1 MSELAN
7 FESNETLSLKDYTEK
22 AYLNYSMYVIL
33 DRALPHIGDG
43 LKPVQRRIIYAM
55 SELGLKATAKYK
67 KSARTVGDVLGKFHP
82 HGDSACYEAMVL
94 MAQPFSYRYPLVD
107 GQGNWGAPDDPK
119 SFAAMRYTESRL
131 SKYADVLLKEVS
143 QGTVDW
149 VPNFDGTLQEPSVL
163 PSRLPNLLLNGTTGI
178 AVGMATDI
186 PPHNL
191 REIGQACIHL
201 LNNPKA
207 DLDELLDYVQGP
219 DFPTGGEIITS
230 KVDLRKMYETGKG
243 QVKARARFTVE
254 EGEIVVNELP
264 HQVSGSKILEQIA
277 AQMQAKKLPMVV
289 DLRDESDHENPT
301 RLVIVP
307 KSNRV
312 DIDSVMTHLFAT
324 TDLEKSYR
332 VNMNVIGLDGLP
344 QVKPLQNF
352 LSEWLRFRI
361 DVVRR
366 RLQFRLDKVLHR
378 LHILEG
384 LLIAYLNIDEV
395 IEIIRTEDKPKQELM
410 SRFGLTDVQAESILE
425 LKLRHL
431 AKLEEMR
438 IKGEQDEL
446 EAERKKLEGLLSSD
460 RKLKKLI
467 SDEIQEAVD
476 SFGDERRTPIVARK
490 EAQAFSE
497 EDLLSND
504 PITVVISKQGWIR
517 AAKGH
522 DIDVQGLSYKSGDE
536 FLVSAKGRSNQTLVL
551 VASNG
556 RTYSIKAHTLPSA
569 RGQGEPITGRIT
581 LEKDATIVCAV
592 LDVEDSHYLLASDA
606 GYGFVAQLKD
616 LYAKNKAGKAT
627 LTLPKGAQ
635 VLAPVLVDNPTSG
648 RVVVVSNEGRMLAFD
663 VASLPKMAK
672 GKGNKMLSIPS
683 ARAELREEL
692 IVAMACIQPEDL
704 LLAYAGK
711 RFVSFVEKDLEAYI
725 GERGRRGLKLPRG
738 FQRIDTLEVKAG
750 EGKVAGN
757 DVTRGSQDLF

>member
-1 MSELAN
+1 LSELSN

-55 SELGLKATAKYK
+55 SELGLKASAKYK

-131 SKYADVLLKEVS
+131 SKYADLLLREVS

-149 VPNFDGTLQEPSVL
+149 TPNFDGTLQEPSVL

-191 REIGQACIHL
+191 REIGSACIHL
-201 LNNPKA
+201 LNNPTA
-207 DLDELLDYVQGP
+207 ELDDLLNFVQGP
-219 DFPTGGEIITS
+219 DFPTGGEIITPKS
-230 KVDLRKMYETGKG
+230 DIVRLYETGKG
-243 QVKARARFTVE
+243 QIKARARFTIE

-312 DIDSVMTHLFAT
+312 DIDSVMTHLFAS

-344 QVKPLQNF
+344 QVKPLKDF

-366 RLQFRLDKVLHR
+366 RLQFRLDKVLNR

-384 LLIAYLNIDEV
+384 LLIAFLNIDEV
-395 IEIIRTEDKPKQELM
+395 IDIIRTEEKPKIELM
-410 SRFGLTDVQAESILE
+410 ARFGLTDMQAESILE

-431 AKLEEMR
+431 AKLEEIR

-446 EAERKKLEGLLSSD
+446 EKERKQLEGLLSSD

-467 SDEIQEAVD
+467 TDEIQEAID
-476 SFGDERRTPIVARK
+476 DFGDDRRTPIVARK
-490 EAQAFSE
+490 ESQAFTE
-497 EDLLSND
+497 EDLMSND

-522 DIDVQGLSYKSGDE
+522 DIDVHGLSYKSGDE
-536 FLVSAKGRSNQTLVL
+536 FLISTKGRSNQTLAL
-551 VASNG
+551 LASNG
-556 RTYSIKAHTLPSA
+556 RTYSIKAHSLPSA
-569 RGQGEPITGRIT
+569 RGQGEPITGRIS
-581 LEKDATIVCAV
+581 LEKDATIVSMII
-592 LDVEDSHYLLASDA
+592 DNEDAHYLIASDA
-606 GYGFVAQLKD
+606 GYGFVAQLKE

-627 LTLPKGAQ
+627 LSLPKGAQ
-635 VLAPVLVDNPTSG
+635 VMAPVFVQSPEKG
-648 RVVVVSNEGRMLAFD
+648 RVVAISNEGRMLAFD
-663 VASLPKMAK
+663 VASLPQMAK
-672 GKGNKMLSIPS
+672 GKGNKMISIPTT
-683 ARAELREEL
+683 RAADREEL
-692 IVAMACIQPEDL
+692 VVAIACVQPNDL
-704 LLAYAGK
+704 LTAYAGK
-711 RFVSFVEKDLEAYI
+711 RFMSFAEKDLEEYL

-738 FQRIDTLEVKAG
+738 FQRIDGLEVKVG
-750 EGKVAGN
+750 EGKLAKV
-757 DVTRGSQDLF
+757 DEPPKQDLF